1 MKTATCAI
9 STRLFG
15 FGLLILAACL
25 LFAPPA
31 RAGLTFEVD
40 LRVQSQGQ
48 SYYFVTPLTPTPG
61 YYVATGHFR
70 YGILLAPITAQVMA
84 DVINGVQPAFD
95 LAPFSPARFAS
106 SGPLS

>member
-1 MKTATCAI
+1 MKTSDFQRLTEEAPTQNASTMKTATHSI
-9 STRLFG
+9 STHRSG

-48 SYYFVTPLTPTPG
+48 SYYFVTPLTTNATPAAAPLGTYIVSSPQSPT
-61 YYVATGHFR
+61 
-70 YGILLAPITAQVMA
+70 
-84 DVINGVQPAFD
+84 NG
-95 LAPFSPARFAS
+95 S
-106 SGPLS
+106 S